1 MKNKISKRRLALMLP
16 ILLAASGYCLQL
28 IFKGACPD
36 NVKAYTLT
44 QIRLPAS
51 IGSAIVPARPQITD
65 QEYTRVVSYLDF
77 LDSLKGSKQTKPI
90 YDSIV
95 KANPGLLDSLMLTH
109 RMYLLQP
116 QGNQ

>member
-1 MKNKISKRRLALMLP
+1 MKNKISKRRLALLLP
-16 ILLAASGYCLQL
+16 MLLAASGYCLQL
-28 IFKGACPD
+28 IFKGACSD

-51 IGSAIVPARPQITD
+51 IGRAIVPVRPQISD
-65 QEYTRVVSYLDF
+65 LEYTRLVSYLDF
-77 LDSLKGSKQTKPI
+77 LDSLKGSEHTKPV

-95 KANPGLLDSLMLTH
+95 KANPGLLDSLMLAH